1 MIDIIDVRDGEDLV
15 IQDSAVM
22 KAANILS
29 VQTGS
34 LEYAPLFG
42 IDIKYFVFSELRIQR
57 ESFKAYLIERLSMFH
72 INTAEVIET
81 IERFYSTISFSVSSS
96 IDNQIDNVETE
107 FVVPA
112 LATENGEFIVTE
124 GGSQIGV

>member
-1 MIDIIDVRDGEDLV
+1 MIDIVDVRDGEDLV

-22 KAANILS
+22 KAANVLS

-42 IDIKYFVFSELRIQR
+42 VDIKFFVFSQLRIQR
-57 ESFKAYLIERLSMFH
+57 ESFKAYLIERMSMFQ
-72 INTAEVIET
+72 INTADVMET
-81 IERFYSTISFSVSSS
+81 LERFYSTITFSVSSS
-96 IDNQIDNVETE
+96 VDNSVDNIETDYI
-107 FVVPA
+107 VPA

-124 GGSQIGV
+124 TGSQIGV